1 MLESQNSWLYFE
13 TLSHI
18 MYAPKPCTPQWAPHP
33 TKNLKLRR
41 LLLRFFTLF
50 SNQFHLYKMQY
61 FFIAYIQNIYT
72 GIAISDNTKKYKTYF
87 FTFVGTIQYSYKNFS
102 VKLSKDN
109 EIWDPC
115 SFCYL
120 KCPLKYKFHTVIWIK
135 MWQR

>member
-13 TLSHI
+13 ALSHI

-72 GIAISDNTKKYKTYF
+72 GTPIWNNTKEYKTYF
-87 FTFVGTIQYSYKNFS
+87 FTFVGTIQWNYKNWLKMLKS
-102 VKLSKDN
+102 
-109 EIWDPC
+109 E
-115 SFCYL
+115 FCILFYL
-120 KCPLKYKFHTVIWIK
+120 KCPLKYKFNAVIWIK
-135 MWQR
+135 M